1 MKNLITTFFLFL
13 GIVALSQ
20 EKTFDTVS
28 QQLKNVS
35 KIDNSDKKVANLLQR
50 FYNEALQSDKGELS
64 NDTPELINK
73 TFEDN
78 NLKN

>member
-1 MKNLITTFFLFL
+1 MKNLITTFFIFL
-13 GIVALSQ
+13 GIVAFSQ

-50 FYNEALQSDKGELS
+50 FYNEALQSQYCPK
-64 NDTPELINK
+64 
-73 TFEDN
+73 
-78 NLKN
+78 